1 MSMEEISRQ
10 LTERKNGQRSAA
22 MDAQIESETRST
34 GAGSQT
40 NNPPSLEANSEVTE
54 LLRRNITRL
63 DELSARI
70 AEIERHIAS
79 QRPDAESLRLWSTC
93 SNFWASRRRASASRE
108 RPRPFH
114 LDAGDVRQQAGIAR
128 GEGMVK

>member
-40 NNPPSLEANSEVTE
+40 NNPLSPEANSEVTE
-54 LLRRNITRL
+54 LLRRNLAVKLHEVADVEGVEDAPGLARAGEMLFVRAVNHPRFERGL
-63 DELSARI
+63 DI
-70 AEIERHIAS
+70 
-79 QRPDAESLRLWSTC
+79 DAAQPQGL
-93 SNFWASRRRASASRE
+93 N
-108 RPRPFH
+108 
-114 LDAGDVRQQAGIAR
+114 
-128 GEGMVK
+128 